1 MSKTTNVVVF
11 VLGTVVGSMV
21 TWQYLKKRYE
31 QIAQEEIDS
40 IKAAFTKREVESLGS
55 EIAKG
60 VANGLKH
67 TKEKVNEYAALL
79 QKEGYIN
86 DSNMSDISEREGDIS
101 SEDRPYVIYPEEFGE
116 FNDYEKISLT
126 YYADQILADENDELI
141 DDVEDV
147 VGFES
152 LAHFG
157 EYENDSVFVRNDRL
171 KSDYEILIDRRLYSD
186 VVGEFPHRVE
196 VR

>member
-186 VVGEFPHRVE
+186 VVGEVPHRVE